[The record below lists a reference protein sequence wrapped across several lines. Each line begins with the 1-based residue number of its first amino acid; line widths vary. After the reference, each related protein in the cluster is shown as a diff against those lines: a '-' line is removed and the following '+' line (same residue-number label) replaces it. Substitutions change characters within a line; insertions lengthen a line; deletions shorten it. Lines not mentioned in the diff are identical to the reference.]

1 MSNPRLKWVLM
12 ALGLLLPSALAA
24 QDATVLG
31 TVKTRTG
38 EPVRGA
44 YVRVEA
50 LNLGTVTNDAGA
62 YRLVIPGASASGTIA
77 LLAQSIGFSESSVDV
92 QIVPG
97 ATLRR
102 DFVLT
107 EQAISLDEVVVTGTA
122 GRLEKRAQ
130 AAVVEKLDA
139 ARVTEVTPI
148 NNVANLIQARVAGVH
163 LDAGSGSAGTAPRIR
178 IRGQSSISLSNEPLV
193 FIDGVR
199 MDARSGAGNDTQQN
213 SQMFSVLGQ
222 SASRLNDIAPE
233 DIESIEVVKG
243 PAAAT
248 LYGADASAGVINI
261 ITKRGRA
268 SGGFTQSISAEYSD
282 LNTNFDSPANVAACA
297 SSHVTDATRTLCYGQ
312 AAGTIVSDDPL
323 GRLNVFQPGQARG
336 LSYSLR
342 GGGTDYGVFISASAD
357 DEDGTLP
364 NNTFQ
369 RLSFRS
375 NFDFIVNPQL
385 RLEGGFGVTKTNTR
399 LPHSDNSVY
408 GMVAAGFLGSPTTV
422 GTSAN
427 GLYSGAGVGGID
439 GRAKIE
445 NFDNAFRFQ
454 PRFALNWAPSQRFTN
469 KFTLGADL
477 TRTSAWQFYPKNDG
491 RWYGSD
497 VLNSGQIQEG
507 RETSNRYTVDYLG
520 NFTVDLSADL
530 RSDISWGLQTIV
542 TETDRV
548 FATGQGLVA
557 NAARSVGAA
566 STQTGNQNVSESRS
580 NGVFGQL
587 QTSWREKLFF
597 QVAGRL
603 DRNSAFGIESQY
615 FFSPKFGFSYVV
627 SDETF
632 WQDSF
637 LGDLVSTMRFRGAY
651 GTTGRSPTSGALA
664 TYNLSPFVLYTDGSI
679 QPGVTPN
686 DPGNTTLKPERGTEV
701 EVGFEAGLLD
711 ERVSLEVTY
720 FDKTTTDAILRRPIA
735 PSLGFNTNPYV
746 NIGQVSNKGFEIASS
761 ARIITRQ
768 DLGWELRATY
778 ASVKNNV
785 DDMGDI
791 EPFGTLSRTREG
803 APVGSFHTLVVQS
816 VDEANNIA
824 TVSDTLEFVGNTL
837 PGWEST
843 LSSTVNFLSDFTLY
857 AQLDVRGDVYRYN
870 NSDQFRDRQF
880 RNSARYVYRNEELSA
895 DERIRRFGPFKN
907 LKGESVTFGNVNGMY
922 IEDASYARLRE
933 VSVSYRAPESV
944 ASLMRARSASFT
956 VSGRNLKT
964 WTDYTGLD
972 PETTFSET
980 TEFFTVPAEKRFT
993 FRVSLTY

>member
-12 ALGLLLPSALAA
+12 ALGLLLPASAAA
-24 QDATVLG
+24 QDATLLG

-44 YVRVEA
+44 YVLVES

-62 YRLVIPGASASGTIA
+62 YRLVIPSASASGTVT
-77 LLAQSIGFSESSVDV
+77 LQAQSIGYGQAFMDV
-92 QIVPG
+92 QIVAG
-97 ATLRR
+97 TTIRR

-122 GRLEKRAQ
+122 GRMEKRAQ

-148 NNVANLIQARVAGVH
+148 NNVSSLIQARVPGVH
-163 LDAGSGSAGTAPRIR
+163 LDAGSGSVGTAPRIR

-199 MDARSGAGNDTQQN
+199 MQSDQ
-213 SQMFSVLGQ
+213 SQIYSVLGQ
-222 SASRLNDIAPE
+222 SVSRMNDIAPE

-268 SGGFTQSISAEYSD
+268 TGGFTQSISAEYSG
-282 LNTNFDSPANVAACA
+282 LNTNFDSPNNVASC
-297 SSHVTDATRTLCYGQ
+297 SSNHVADPTRVLCYGQ
-312 AAGTIVSDDPL
+312 SAGTIVSDDPL
-323 GRLNVFQPGQARG
+323 TRLNVFQPGNAMG

-357 DEDGTLP
+357 SEDGSLP
-364 NNTFQ
+364 NNSFE

-385 RLEGGFGVTKTNTR
+385 RLEGGFGLTKTKTR

-445 NFDNAFRFQ
+445 NYDDAYRFQ

-469 KFTLGADL
+469 KVTLGADL

-497 VLNSGQIQEG
+497 VLNSGQIQQA
-507 RETSNRYTVDYLG
+507 RETGNRWTIDYLG
-520 NFTVDLSADL
+520 NLTTDFSENLRTDL
-530 RSDISWGLQTIV
+530 SWGLQTIV
-542 TETDRV
+542 TKTDRV

-566 STQTGNQNVSESRS
+566 STLTGDQNVSESRS
-580 NGVFGQL
+580 NGVFGQV
-587 QTSWREKLFF
+587 QTSWKDKLFF

-603 DRNSAFGIESQY
+603 DRNSAFGVESQY
-615 FFSPKFGFSYVV
+615 FFSPKFGFSYVL
-627 SDETF
+627 SEEGF

-637 LGDLVSTMRFRGAY
+637 LGNVVSTMRLRGAY

-664 TYNLSPFVLYTDGSI
+664 TYNTSPFVLYTDGSI

-686 DPGNTTLKPERGTEV
+686 DPGNNALKPERGTEV
-701 EVGFEAGLLD
+701 EVGFEAGLID
-711 ERVSLEVTY
+711 ERVSLELTY
-720 FDKTTTDAILRRPIA
+720 FNKTTTDAILRRPIA
-735 PSLGFNTNPYV
+735 PSLGFSTNPYV

-768 DLGWELRATY
+768 DLGWELRATL
-778 ASVKNNV
+778 ATVKNNV
-785 DDMGDI
+785 DDLGDI
-791 EPFGTLSRTREG
+791 EPFGTLTRTREG
-803 APVGSFHTLVVQS
+803 APVGSFHTQVVRS
-816 VDEANNIA
+816 VDEAGGFA
-824 TVSDTLEFVGNTL
+824 VVSDTLEFIGNTL

-843 LSSTVNFLSDFTLY
+843 VSTTVNFLSYFTLY
-857 AQLDVRGDVYRYN
+857 AQLDMRGDVYRRN
-870 NSDQFRDRQF
+870 FSDDFRDRQF
-880 RNSARYVYRNEELSA
+880 RNSERYVYRNDLSA

-907 LKGESVTFGNVNGMY
+907 ESGQTVTFGNVNEMY
-922 IEDASYARLRE
+922 VEDASYARLRE
-933 VSVSYRAPESV
+933 VSLSIRAPESM
-944 ASLMRARSASFT
+944 ASVLRARSASFT
-956 VSGRNLKT
+956 FAARNLKT

-972 PETTFSET
+972 PETTYSDS
-980 TEFFTVPAEKRFT
+980 TEFFTVPAEKRFS
-993 FRVSLTY
+993 FRLSLTY

>member
-1 MSNPRLKWVLM
+1 MSNPRLNWVLV
-12 ALGLLLPSALAA
+12 ALGLLLPASVAA
-24 QDATVLG
+24 QDATILG

-44 YVRVEA
+44 YVLVEA
-50 LNLGTVTNDAGA
+50 LNIGTVTNDAGA
-62 YRLVIPGASASGTIA
+62 YRLVIPSASASGTA
-77 LLAQSIGFSESSVDV
+77 TLKAQSIGFGESTVDV
-92 QIVPG
+92 QIVAG
-97 ATLRR
+97 TTVRR

-107 EQAISLDEVVVTGTA
+107 EQAISLQEVVVTGTA
-122 GRLEKRAQ
+122 GRMERRAQ

-139 ARVTEVTPI
+139 ARITEVAPI
-148 NNVANLIQARVAGVH
+148 NSVSNLIQARVPGVH
-163 LDAGSGSAGTAPRIR
+163 LDAGSGSVGTSPRIR

-199 MDARSGAGNDTQQN
+199 MHSGSNQIY
-213 SQMFSVLGQ
+213 SVLGQ
-222 SASRLNDIAPE
+222 EVSRMNDLAPE

-282 LNTNFDSPANVAACA
+282 LNTNFDSPSNVAACSA
-297 SSHVTDATRTLCYGQ
+297 SHVADATRTLCFGQ

-323 GRLNVFQPGQARG
+323 GRLDVFQPGQARG
-336 LSYSLR
+336 LTYSLR
-342 GGGTDYGVFISASAD
+342 GGGADYGVFISASID

-385 RLEGGFGVTKTNTR
+385 RLEGGFGLGKTKTR

-445 NFDNAFRFQ
+445 NFDDAFRFQ
-454 PRFALNWAPSQRFTN
+454 PRLAVNWAPSQKFTN
-469 KFTLGADL
+469 KFTFGADL

-497 VLNSGQIQEG
+497 VLNSGQIQQA
-507 RETSNRYTVDYLG
+507 RETGDRWTIDYLG
-520 NFTVDLSADL
+520 NLTMDLSQDL
-530 RSDISWGLQTIV
+530 RTDISWGLQTIV
-542 TETDRV
+542 TKTDRV

-566 STQTGNQNVSESRS
+566 STLTGDQNISESRS

-587 QTSWREKLFF
+587 QTSWRDKLFL

-615 FFSPKFGFSYVV
+615 FFSPKFGFSYVL
-627 SDETF
+627 SEETF
-632 WQDSF
+632 WQNSF
-637 LGDLVSTMRFRGAY
+637 LGDLVSTMRVRGAY

-686 DPGNTTLKPERGTEV
+686 DPGNTALKPERGTEV

-720 FDKTTTDAILRRPIA
+720 FNKTTTDAILRRPIA
-735 PSLGFNTNPYV
+735 PSLGFDDDPYV
-746 NIGQVSNKGFEIASS
+746 NIGQVSNKGIEIASS
-761 ARIITRQ
+761 ARLITM
-768 DLGWELRATY
+768 DNLGWELRATL
-778 ASVKNNV
+778 ATVKNNV
-785 DDMGDI
+785 DDLGDI

-816 VDEANNIA
+816 VDEANNFA

-843 LSSTVNFLSDFTLY
+843 ISSTVNVLGNFTLY
-857 AQLDVRGDVYRYN
+857 AQLDIRGDVYRYN

-880 RNSARYVYRNEELSA
+880 RNSERYVYRNENLSA

-907 LKGESVTFGNVNGMY
+907 GSGASVTFGNVNGMY

-933 VSVSYRAPESV
+933 VSLSYSAPESV
-944 ASLMRARSASFT
+944 ANLMRARSASFT

-972 PETTFSET
+972 PETTFSNT
-980 TEFFTVPAEKRFT
+980 TEFFTVPAEKRYS